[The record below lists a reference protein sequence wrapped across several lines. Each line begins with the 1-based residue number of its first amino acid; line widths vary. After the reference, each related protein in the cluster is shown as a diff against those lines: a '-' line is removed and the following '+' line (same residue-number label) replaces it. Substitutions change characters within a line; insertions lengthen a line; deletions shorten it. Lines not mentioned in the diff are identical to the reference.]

1 MTTHVPYVIKNSGA
15 VTMYING
22 ESVTAATDHPN
33 YNLIVDSLKTG
44 RFDRLE
50 SLVNIVKAVKS
61 YVAKATDRI
70 KIKDGVITCD
80 GYALHNTLTVRI
92 LKMMNEGYQFD
103 HMLRFLENL
112 MQNPSR
118 RAVNEL
124 YTFLENYGLPIT
136 EDGCF
141 LAYKAVRNDYFDI
154 WTGHTHKN
162 VVGSTQSMPRN
173 MVDEDWGKDCSQGLH
188 CGALDYVV
196 GYGHFTKGQIVPND
210 GNRLVIVKVN
220 PKDVVSVP
228 NYEKFTKMRVCSYV
242 VVDEIKDVVKEL
254 DKVLYKAETKGVE
267 TVTPDRKVDAPKAEK
282 KTSTTKKA
290 EADFARTMLS
300 DGDDPAEYRDG
311 YSDGSLDRADG
322 EGYGYTRDY
331 DGSEA
336 YRKGYN
342 DGYNDRPNQVET
354 ASEQDESDECDGQC
368 HCCGCHDSTE
378 MTPEEIDAAD
388 YSAGYSVGQDD
399 FDNGNGYQTSL
410 SIDDSDSFKAGY
422 RDGYNDSAAATF

>member
-33 YNLIVDSLKTG
+33 YNLILDSLKTG
-44 RFDRLE
+44 RFDRLD
-50 SLVNIVKAVKS
+50 SLVNIAKAVKS
-61 YVAKATDRI
+61 YVTKSSDRV
-70 KIKDGVITCD
+70 KIQDGVISVD
-80 GYALHNTLTVRI
+80 GYELHNTLTVRI
-92 LKMMNEGYQFD
+92 LKMMSEGYQFS

-124 YTFLENYGLPIT
+124 YTFLENHGLPIT

-154 WTGHTHKN
+154 WTGRTHKN
-162 VVGSTQSMPRN
+162 LVGSTQSMPRN
-173 MVDEDWGKDCSQGLH
+173 MVDEDWGRDCSQGLH

-196 GYGHFTKGQIVPND
+196 GYGHFVKGQIVPNA
-210 GNRLVIVKVN
+210 GNRLIIVKVN

-254 DKVLYKAETKGVE
+254 DKVLYKAEGTESVKP
-267 TVTPDRKVDAPKAEK
+267 VTPDRVVDEPKAEK
-282 KTSTTKKA
+282 ETSAAKA
-290 EADFARTMLS
+290 VADLVRTMLS

-311 YSDGSLDRADG
+311 YDVGSLDREDG
-322 EGYGYTRDY
+322 EDYGFGRDY
-331 DGSEA
+331 NAGEA

-342 DGYNDRPNQVET
+342 DGYNDRPNQVDTYPEEET
-354 ASEQDESDECDGQC
+354 EIDECNGECHCRGCHESDEP
-368 HCCGCHDSTE
+368 
-378 MTPEEIDAAD
+378 TPEEEQDAE
-388 YSAGYSVGQDD
+388 YSAGYAVGQDD
-399 FDNGNGYQTSL
+399 AEAGNGFQTSL
-410 SIDDSDSFKAGY
+410 HIDDSDSFKAGY
-422 RDGYNDSAAATF
+422 RDGYNDAAPF

>member
-44 RFDRLE
+44 RFDRLD
-50 SLVNIVKAVKS
+50 SLVNIAKAVTS
-61 YVAKATDRI
+61 YVAKSSDRI
-70 KIKDGVITCD
+70 KIKDGVISVD
-80 GYALHNTLTVRI
+80 GYELHNTLTVRI
-92 LKMMNEGYQFD
+92 LKMMNEGYQFS

-141 LAYKAVRNDYFDI
+141 LAYKAVKNDYFDI
-154 WTGHTHKN
+154 WTGRTHQN
-162 VVGSTQSMPRN
+162 FVGSTQSMPRN
-173 MVDEDWGKDCSQGLH
+173 MVDEDWGRDCSQGLH

-196 GYGHFTKGQIVPND
+196 SYGHFVKGQIVPNA

-254 DKVLYKAETKGVE
+254 DKVLYKAEGTESVKPV
-267 TVTPDRKVDAPKAEK
+267 VPDRKVDEPKAEK
-282 KTSTTKKA
+282 KTSTTKA
-290 EADFARTMLS
+290 EADLARTMLS

-311 YSDGSLDRADG
+311 YADGSLDREDG
-322 EGYGYTRDY
+322 EGYGFGRDY
-331 DGSEA
+331 NAGEA

-354 ASEQDESDECDGQC
+354 APEQDESDECDGQC
-368 HCCGCHDSTE
+368 HCCGCHESDE
-378 MTPEEIDAAD
+378 PTPEEEQDAE
-388 YSAGYSVGQDD
+388 YSAGYAVGQDD
-399 FDNGNGYQTSL
+399 TEAGNDFQASL
-410 SIDDSDSFKAGY
+410 NVDDSDSFKAGY
-422 RDGYNDSAAATF
+422 RDGYNDASPF

>member
-44 RFDRLE
+44 RFDRLD
-50 SLVNIVKAVKS
+50 SLVNIAKAVKS
-61 YVAKATDRI
+61 YIAKSTDRI
-70 KIKDGVITCD
+70 KIKNGVITCD
-80 GYALHNTLTVRI
+80 GYELHNTLTVRI

-141 LAYKAVRNDYFDI
+141 LAYKAVKNNYFDI
-154 WTGHTHKN
+154 WTGRTHQN
-162 VVGSTQSMPRN
+162 FVGSTQSMPRN
-173 MVDEDWGKDCSQGLH
+173 MVDEDWGRDCSQGLH

-196 GYGHFTKGQIVPND
+196 GYGHFVKGQIVPNA

-254 DKVLYKAETKGVE
+254 DKVLYKAETAGEVKA
-267 TVTPDRKVDAPKAEK
+267 TTPDRKVDEPTVEK
-282 KTSTTKKA
+282 KTSTTKA

-311 YSDGSLDRADG
+311 YADGSLDREDG
-322 EGYGYTRDY
+322 ESYGFGRDY
-331 DGSEA
+331 NAGEA

-354 ASEQDESDECDGQC
+354 APEQDEGDECDGQC
-368 HCCGCHDSTE
+368 HCCGCHDSAE
-378 MTPEEIDAAD
+378 MTPEEVEDAD

-399 FDNGNGYQTSL
+399 AEAGNGFQTSL
-410 SIDDSDSFKAGY
+410 NVDDSDSFKAGY
-422 RDGYNDSAAATF
+422 RDGYNDAAPF